1 MTLSL
6 RKSCLILIASALAT
20 ASPAVAAEF
29 GRDLLRP
36 QPQQQP
42 AQNLNA
48 MSIAAVVNE
57 DIITVYD
64 VQARVSLIIATSG
77 LENSPDMQRR
87 LVAQT
92 LDRLIE
98 ERLELQEAKHLKV
111 NVSDAELRQ
120 AVEGIE
126 QRNNMQVG
134 ALRKMSIEK
143 HLDYS
148 SMTVQVEANLAWNK
162 VVQQTLGRETTVQ
175 PQEVAAVMARMKA
188 NQGKTENFVSEIYLP
203 ISNATPEGTMH
214 ELAARL
220 SQQARTGTPFG
231 ALAQQF
237 SQSATAATGGDLGW
251 VIQGD
256 MEPEVDAALARME
269 PNEISEPIRTASG
282 YHLVQLRARRSAGA
296 PDPRMS
302 IITLSQVYL
311 PDEGAR
317 ALDDEKFAQT
327 SDAIRTQVTS
337 CEQMDKFAKDIGSP
351 GSGRIPEMYVGG
363 LPEKVRDAVI
373 NLTPGKVTP
382 PIEVGGATLFVAV
395 CTRKDDSGLPNE
407 AQIRSQL
414 ENERLENA
422 ARQKLR
428 DLRRQALVDTRL

>member
-1 MTLSL
+1 M
-6 RKSCLILIASALAT
+6 
-20 ASPAVAAEF
+20 AAEF
-29 GRDLLRP
+29 GRDLFRP
-36 QPQQQP
+36 QPQQQQS
-42 AQNLNA
+42 QNLNA

-57 DIITVYD
+57 DVITVYD
-64 VQARVSLIIATSG
+64 VQARVNLIIATSG
-77 LENSPDMQRR
+77 LENSADMQRR
-87 LVAQT
+87 LVPQT

-98 ERLELQEAKHLKV
+98 ERLELQEAKRLKV
-111 NVSDAELRQ
+111 NISETELRQ

-126 QRNNMQVG
+126 QRNNMQIG

-143 HLDYS
+143 RLDYS
-148 SMTVQVEANLAWNK
+148 SMTSQVEANLAWNK

-188 NQGKTENFVSEIYLP
+188 NQGKTENFVAEIYLP
-203 ISNATPEGTMH
+203 VSSATPEGTMH
-214 ELAARL
+214 DLALRL
-220 SQQARTGTPFG
+220 SQQARSGTPFG

-237 SQSATAATGGDLGW
+237 SQSPTAATGGDLGW
-251 VIQGD
+251 IIQGD

-269 PNEISEPIRTASG
+269 PNDISEPIRTASG

-302 IITLSQVYL
+302 IVTLSQVYL
-311 PDEGAR
+311 PTEGAR
-317 ALDDEKFAQT
+317 ELDEDQLAIT

-337 CEQMDKFAKDIGSP
+337 CEQMDKFAKDIASP

-373 NLTPGKVTP
+373 NMTPGKVTP
-382 PIEVGGATLFVAV
+382 PIEVGGAVLFVTL

-407 AQIRSQL
+407 NQIRSQL